1 VLHDRRARRLD
12 YLSGAGRDSL
22 DLGGFASLRTNPVTI
37 LVVGLG
43 AGGLLFWLSRHI
55 PARRPGTHRLITV
68 TERYLD

>member
-1 VLHDRRARRLD
+1 
-12 YLSGAGRDSL
+12 
-22 DLGGFASLRTNPVTI
+22 
-37 LVVGLG
+37 VVGLG